1 MAFYPPSEPL
11 MSYTGGLANRDIHRS
26 VSYSNTG
33 KPTLTGYV
41 VCSCLGRW
49 DREISSHGKQIL
61 GLIRIMLNVPV
72 DRDLGIRNSLQ
83 LLFEWLPNNSFPVR
97 NSNAQSNLYCI
108 SYIHC
113 RHCWSNQSAGRVSNV
128 NLVYGITFRESLLSS
143 VERTCEG
150 NLVPRE
156 RTLGTRLARRMF
168 GRL

>member
-26 VSYSNTG
+26 VTYSSTG

-49 DREISSHGKQIL
+49 EREISSHGKQIL

-83 LLFEWLPNNSFPVR
+83 LLFEWPPNNSFPVR
-97 NSNAQSNLYCI
+97 NPNAQSNLYCI

-113 RHCWSNQSAGRVSNV
+113 RHCRFNKCAGRVSNM
-128 NLVYGITFRESLLSS
+128 NLVYGLTLRESLLSS
-143 VERTCEG
+143 VERTREG
-150 NLVPRE
+150 NLVRRE
-156 RTLGTRLARRMF
+156 RTLGTSLAWRMF

>member
-83 LLFEWLPNNSFPVR
+83 LLFEWLPNNSFPVP

-113 RHCWSNQSAGRVSNV
+113 RHCWSNKCAGFVSNM
-128 NLVYGITFRESLLSS
+128 NLVYGLTLRESLLSS
-143 VERTCEG
+143 VERTREG

-168 GRL
+168 RRL